1 MCKEEALSISLS
13 LPTESIWYT
22 VSIQHMFVE
31 DTKLQIHISSLNT
44 TLYFSVSSNPS
55 ILVAYW
61 NITIIQDPSS
71 FFKKNFIYTPSFY
84 FSSIWNLKEVS
95 TLHILGKSIRYNNIL
110 GRKNFKLFIYLK
122 ILPYLVTFMNLK
134 KYTQWMIFITY

>member
-1 MCKEEALSISLS
+1 MCKEKALSISLS

-71 FFKKNFIYTPSFY
+71 F
-84 FSSIWNLKEVS
+84 
-95 TLHILGKSIRYNNIL
+95 
-110 GRKNFKLFIYLK
+110 
-122 ILPYLVTFMNLK
+122 LK
-134 KYTQWMIFITY
+134 KKLHLYSIFLFLFNMELKGSFHITYFGEVHSI